1 MHSCISSLP
10 NYNII
15 MPELPEVETVRLQL
29 LHKILNKPI
38 AKIKVFNE
46 KMVGNDTNFAK
57 KLIGKSFDNIDRI
70 GKLLIFSFK
79 NEEDLFLLTHLK
91 MTGQFFYVDKQEVVG
106 GGHSSRTD
114 DSKDLP
120 NKHTRITFNFE
131 DGSSLFFNDMRMFG
145 YMKIANAKE
154 VQTAK
159 AKFGQEPISDD
170 FDYQKFSEKIKRKN
184 TAIKATLLDQTLVAG
199 LGNIY
204 VDEALFL
211 AGVLPIRKTSEVS
224 EKEIKSIIKAGG
236 KVMKKSITY
245 GGTTFQ
251 HFVDTGGETGNYTDF
266 LKVFGKQNTP
276 CPKCKTLIQKTR
288 VAGRGTHFCPNC
300 QK

>member
-1 MHSCISSLP
+1 
-10 NYNII
+10 

-38 AKIKVFNE
+38 RKIKVFNQ
-46 KMVGNDTNFAK
+46 KTVVNNTDFSK
-57 KLIGKSFDNIDRI
+57 KLIGKTFSDIDRI

-79 NEEDLFLLTHLK
+79 NERDLFLLTHLK
-91 MTGQFFYVDKQEVVG
+91 MTGQFFYVDKKEIVG
-106 GGHSSRTD
+106 GGHSSKAD

-120 NKHTRITFNFE
+120 NRHTRIAFYFT
-131 DGSSLFFNDMRMFG
+131 DGTSLFFNDMRMFG
-145 YMKIANAKE
+145 YMKIANLVEAEK
-154 VQTAK
+154 AK
-159 AKFGQEPISDD
+159 AKFGQEPISNEFD
-170 FDYQKFSEKIKRKN
+170 FQKFSEKIKRKN
-184 TAIKATLLDQTLVAG
+184 TPIKATLLDQTLVAG

-211 AGVLPIRKTSEVS
+211 AGVLPNRKTSEVS
-224 EKEIKSIIKAGG
+224 EKEIKNIIKAGG
-236 KVMKKSITY
+236 KVMNKSITY

-251 HFVDTGGETGNYTDF
+251 HFLDTGGETGNYTDF

>member
-1 MHSCISSLP
+1 
-10 NYNII
+10 

-38 AKIKVFNE
+38 EKTKVFNQ
-46 KMVGNDTNFAK
+46 KIVGNDINFSK
-57 KLIGKSFDNIDRI
+57 KLKGKSFINIDRI

-79 NEEDLFLLTHLK
+79 NEKDLFLLTHLK
-91 MTGQFFYVDKQEVVG
+91 MTGQFFYVDKNEVVG
-106 GGHSSRTD
+106 GGHSSSTD
-114 DSKDLP
+114 DSKNLP
-120 NKHTRITFNFE
+120 NKHTRVAFYFT
-131 DGSSLFFNDMRMFG
+131 DGTSLFFNDMRMFG
-145 YMKIANAKE
+145 YIKIAGIKE
-154 VQTAK
+154 VETAK

-170 FDYQKFSEKIKRKN
+170 FNFQKLFEKIKRKN
-184 TAIKATLLDQTLVAG
+184 TSIKATLLDQTLVAG

-204 VDEALFL
+204 VDEALFI
-211 AGVLPIRKTSEVS
+211 AGILPTRKSSEIS
-224 EKEIKSIIKAGG
+224 EKEIKNIIKSGG
-236 KVMKKSITY
+236 KIMNKSITY

-251 HFVDTGGETGNYTDF
+251 HFLDTGGETGNYTDF

>member
-1 MHSCISSLP
+1 
-10 NYNII
+10 

-29 LHKILNKPI
+29 SHKILNKPI
-38 AKIKVFNE
+38 VKVRVYNDKI
-46 KMVGNDTNFAK
+46 VGNNPSFAK
-57 KLIGKSFDNIDRI
+57 KLVGKAFSHIDRV
-70 GKLLIFSFK
+70 GKLMIFAFK
-79 NEEDLFLLTHLK
+79 NETDLFLLTHLK
-91 MTGQFFYVDKQEVVG
+91 MTGQFFYVDQASIVG
-106 GGHSSRTD
+106 GGHSSSD
-114 DSKDLP
+114 KDSKDLP
-120 NKHTRITFNFE
+120 NKHTQIAFYFT
-131 DGSSLFFNDMRMFG
+131 DGTTLFFNDMRKFG
-145 YMKIANAKE
+145 YMKIANEKE
-154 VQTAK
+154 VEIAK
-159 AKFGQEPISDD
+159 AKFGQEPIADNFNYPD
-170 FDYQKFSEKIKRKN
+170 FIKKIKNKN
-184 TAIKATLLDQTLVAG
+184 TPIKATLLDQSLVAG

-211 AGVLPIRKTSEVS
+211 AGVDPTRKTSTVS
-224 EKEIKSIIKAGG
+224 EKEIKAIIKAGS

-251 HFVDTGGETGNYTDF
+251 HFLDTGGKTGNYKDF

>member
-1 MHSCISSLP
+1 MT
-10 NYNII
+10 

-38 AKIKVFNE
+38 EKIKVFNQ
-46 KMVGNDTNFAK
+46 KMVDNNINFSK
-57 KLIGKSFDNIDRI
+57 TLKDKSFINIDRI
-70 GKLLIFSFK
+70 GKLLIFHFT
-79 NEEDLFLLTHLK
+79 NQDNLFLLTHLK
-91 MTGQFFYVDKQEVVG
+91 MTGQFFYVDKKEIIG
-106 GGHSSRTD
+106 GGHSSKAD
-114 DSKDLP
+114 ESKNLP
-120 NKHTRITFNFE
+120 NKHTRIAFYFTDE
-131 DGSSLFFNDMRMFG
+131 TSLFFNDMRMFG
-145 YMKIANAKE
+145 YMKIANANE
-154 VQTAK
+154 VEIAK

-170 FDYQKFSEKIKRKN
+170 FDFQKFFEKIKRKN
-184 TAIKATLLDQTLVAG
+184 TPIKATLLDQTLVAG

-211 AGVLPIRKTSEVS
+211 AGILPTRKTSGLS
-224 EKEIKSIIKAGG
+224 LKEIRAVIKAGG
-236 KVMKKSITY
+236 EVMKKSITF

-251 HFVDTGGETGNYTDF
+251 HFLDTGGSTGNYTDF
-266 LKVFGKQNTP
+266 LMVFGKHNTP